1 MSYPIGEAT
10 AIASGE
16 LRMLRLWRCNIRA
29 LHAKWIKNVLLDV
42 RGVVLARN
50 HLNNIPRQCQAKIRA
65 GPSCLWWEDSFL
77 VWHGCPDLL
86 VGGEGIGLR
95 PVGEGSF
102 PGE

>member
-1 MSYPIGEAT
+1 MGARHRMMLSGDAIGKIVQSLLSCGLPLCGEAT

-50 HLNNIPRQCQAKIRA
+50 HLNNIPRQCQAKIRV
-65 GPSCLWWEDSFL
+65 GPSCLW
-77 VWHGCPDLL
+77 G
-86 VGGEGIGLR
+86 
-95 PVGEGSF
+95 
-102 PGE
+102 